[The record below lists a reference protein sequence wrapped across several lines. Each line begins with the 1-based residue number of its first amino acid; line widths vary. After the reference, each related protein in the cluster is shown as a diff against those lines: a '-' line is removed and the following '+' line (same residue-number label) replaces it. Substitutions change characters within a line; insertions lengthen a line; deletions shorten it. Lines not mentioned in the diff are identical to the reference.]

1 MASLI
6 LNVQGM
12 TCGHCQKTVTK
23 ALEDVAG
30 TFGATVFLDE
40 GEAEVDFDPGKASAG
55 AYIAAV
61 EAAGYTA
68 SVKS

>member
-1 MASLI
+1 MASLT

-12 TCGHCQKTVTK
+12 TCEHCQKTVTK

-30 TFGATVFLDE
+30 TFGASVFLDD
-40 GEAEVDFDPGKASAG
+40 GEAEVDFDPAKASAD

-61 EAAGYTA
+61 QAAGYTA